1 MKFVTSDTHFGHKN
15 ILNLG
20 KGRPFKDIDHH
31 NESIIENWNNVVSD
45 DDTVIHLG
53 DVALGPWVD
62 WDGFLTRLNGYK
74 ILVVGN
80 HDRIF
85 KGGKSKDQERFA
97 EHYDKW
103 FDEVHDSLVN
113 YNFAGRD
120 FNFSHFPY
128 DGDSHG
134 ADRYQEHRLPD
145 DGWPL
150 IHGHTH
156 KDSILSESYGGTQQI
171 HVGVD
176 AWNYTPVSEDQ
187 IDALLRGIE

>member
-1 MKFVTSDTHFGHKN
+1 MIFVTSDTHFGHERIIDLCN
-15 ILNLG
+15 
-20 KGRPFKDIDHH
+20 RPYDSV
-31 NESIIENWNNVVSD
+31 NEMNEALIENWNSVVSD

-53 DVALGPWVD
+53 DVALGPWVE
-62 WDGFLTRLNGYK
+62 WDGILTRLNGYK

-80 HDRIF
+80 HDRVF
-85 KGGKSKDQERFA
+85 KGMSSKEQAKFKD
-97 EHYDKW
+97 HYEGW
-103 FDEVHDSLVN
+103 FDEVHDSLIN
-113 YNFAGRD
+113 HHFAGRD

-134 ADRYQEHRLPD
+134 GDRYREHRLPD

-156 KDSILSESYGGTQQI
+156 EDRILTTSQGGTQQI

-187 IDALLRGIE
+187 IDALLRGVE